1 MKKKNKITVLLATCN
16 RYDTTLPLCLMSIF
30 NQSYPPDRVV
40 LVDDSKE
47 KHFYDYP
54 TLKNILVLFKEKG
67 IQFDYFYGQSKGAVP
82 ALQMGLDEIEDG
94 WVFKTDDD
102 NILSC
107 NVLELFVNNIK
118 PTVGAMSGVII
129 DKYLA
134 EFYKKDSSKIPVE
147 EDGYYNKIENVYSEF
162 NIQMVHEQ
170 SDDIKKVQHIYS
182 NYFFNRELANDYPL
196 ELQPSSIREE
206 TIFTYEIFRKGYDLL
221 IVPQA
226 KIYHL
231 YYDHKSG
238 NRQWSQDHVRKNELF
253 FVQKLKEWNIVPDV
267 LEIIDDGEKMYV
279 TKKGTDYLVVLNR

>member
-16 RYDTTLPLCLMSIF
+16 RYETTLPLCLMSIF

-47 KHFYDYP
+47 KHFYDYH

-94 WVFKTDDD
+94 WVLKTDDD

-107 NVLELFVNNIK
+107 NVLELFVKHIN
-118 PTVGAMSGVII
+118 PTIGAMSGVII

-134 EFYKKDSSKIPVE
+134 QFYKNNPDKLPVE

-162 NIQMVHEQ
+162 NIQMYHEQ
-170 SDDIKKVQHIYS
+170 SNSVKKVQHIYS
-182 NYFFNRELANDYPL
+182 NYFFNRELADDYPL

-206 TIFTYEIFRKGYDLL
+206 TIFTYEIFRKGYDL
-221 IVPQA
+221 IIIPDA
-226 KIYHL
+226 RIYHL

-238 NRQWSQDHVRKNELF
+238 NRQWSQDNVRKNELF
-253 FVQKLKEWNIVPDV
+253 FIEKLKEWNIVPDI

>member
-1 MKKKNKITVLLATCN
+1 MNKKIDVTVLLATCN
-16 RYDTTLPLCLMSIF
+16 RYETTLPLCLMSIF

-47 KHFYDYP
+47 KYFYDYP
-54 TLKNILVLFKEKG
+54 TLKNILILFKEKG

-107 NVLELFVNNIK
+107 NVLELFVKNIN
-118 PTVGAMSGVII
+118 PNVGAMSGIII

-134 EFYKKDSSKIPVE
+134 EFYKKDHSKIPVE

-182 NYFFNRELANDYPL
+182 NYFFNRKLANDYPL

-206 TIFTYEIFRKGYDLL
+206 TIFTYEIFKKGYDLL
-221 IVPQA
+221 IIPQA

-238 NRQWSQDHVRKNELF
+238 NRQWSKDHVRNNELF
-253 FVQKLKEWNIVPDV
+253 FVIKLKEWSIVPDI
-267 LEIIDDGEKMYV
+267 LEIIDDGDKMYV